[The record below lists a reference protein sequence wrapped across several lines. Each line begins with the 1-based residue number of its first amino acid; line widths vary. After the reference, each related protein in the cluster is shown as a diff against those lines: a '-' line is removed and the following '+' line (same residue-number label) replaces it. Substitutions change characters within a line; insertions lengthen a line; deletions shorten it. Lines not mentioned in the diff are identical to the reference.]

1 MIGWL
6 IFRVR
11 TTDRRDG
18 DLGRRW
24 TWGWSTGDA
33 PEGRCADGGATA
45 FVDSRTAV
53 QGRHSL
59 RLTTPTEFGGVVI
72 VPYEAPVAAD
82 KKYLLSVW
90 CRASPGAEPQR
101 VRSTPASRATAAADE
116 GVGRRWRCG

>member
-1 MIGWL
+1 MN
-6 IFRVR
+6 
-11 TTDRRDG
+11 
-18 DLGRRW
+18 LGRRW

-59 RLTTPTEFGGVVI
+59 RLTTPTELGGVVI
-72 VPYEAPVAAD
+72 VPYEVPVAAAHR
-82 KKYLLSVW
+82 YLLSVW

-101 VRSTPASRATAAADE
+101 VRPTPIQPRHNSMQQLTRALAAGGDAAE
-116 GVGRRWRCG
+116 